1 MVCLSLSCEL
11 FYFHTYVEDE
21 PMEESHSIPQP
32 RIDDHTTEDAP
43 HEVTYQLVEGGT
55 KRAKTKL
62 ADSDGYT
69 YNVQFRR
76 ANATYWQCTVRPKG
90 NHCRAIVI
98 QRGNEFQQG
107 KGNHNHPPAA
117 GAATATRVMASVKE
131 RAVEDQFKPAPAIVN
146 EVSLIKLDRFC
157 IEQEV
162 TTCLISIELNYL
174 LELYPQH
181 GNFLNAI

>member
-1 MVCLSLSCEL
+1 MVCVSLSCEL
-11 FYFHTYVEDE
+11 FYFRTYVEDE
-21 PMEESHSIPQP
+21 PMEESIPQP
-32 RIDDHTTEDAP
+32 RIHDHTTEDAP
-43 HEVTYQLVEGGT
+43 HEVTYQLLEGRT

-62 ADSDGYT
+62 ADSDGYI
-69 YNVQFRR
+69 YNVQLRR
-76 ANATYWQCTVRPKG
+76 ASATYWQCTVRPKG

-107 KGNHNHPPAA
+107 KQNHNHPPTA
-117 GAATATRVMASVKE
+117 GAAKAAGVMASVKE
-131 RAVEDQFKPAPAIVN
+131 RAVEDQFKPASAIVN
-146 EVSLIKLDRFC
+146 EVSLKKFDRFC
-157 IEQEV
+157 IEHEV